1 MWYEEF
7 TNKHDVVQYRF
18 YEKYKDPLTDK
29 WKRVSVVMNKNGKQ
43 SQKEAQK
50 RLNERIEEKLNDKT
64 PSTLKTLTFHQAC
77 DEWFENYISTSG
89 SKRSTIKTKR
99 SKVNAL
105 KKVIDTNILIN
116 KIDLSYAQKQFNIL
130 YSYDYSHQVNK
141 EMVSIFKHVFHY
153 ARRIYGL
160 TNIEFLQDITVKKKT
175 KTFEEIKHKR
185 ENYLE
190 LSDIKNIKDHINN
203 IASQM
208 HSGIHKRF
216 YLYSAFIIEFQA
228 LNGLRIGEL
237 LAIQPHN
244 IDFDNKTLT
253 IDGTIQW
260 FHSSDGGYGV
270 KDTTKTD
277 SSYRIIG
284 LSDRSCEILRKLML
298 ENKKDTHWNDV
309 YRDRGFVFT
318 NHIGNPLSASRF
330 NKVLREAAITVG
342 IKKKISSH
350 TLRASHISLLSE
362 QGVSLKA
369 IMDRVGHSDHRTT
382 LQIYTKVTEQMDK
395 NMMNKLEKV
404 VI

>member
-1 MWYEEF
+1 MWCEEF
-7 TNKHDVVQYRF
+7 TNKHNVVQYRF

-50 RLNERIEEKLNDKT
+50 RLNERIQEKLNDKT

-77 DEWFENYISTSG
+77 DEWFEVYKSTSG
-89 SKRSTIKTKR
+89 SKRSTIKTKN
-99 SKVNAL
+99 SKVNTL
-105 KKVIDTNILIN
+105 KKLIDENILIN
-116 KIDLSYAQKQFNIL
+116 KIDITYAQKQFNVL
-130 YSYDYSHQVNK
+130 YNYNYSHQVNK
-141 EMVSIFKHVFHY
+141 EFLSLFKHIFNY
-153 ARRIYGL
+153 ARRMYGL
-160 TNIEFLQDITVKKKT
+160 TNIEFLQDIILKKKT
-175 KTFEEIKHKR
+175 KTLEEVKQKR

-190 LSDIKNIKDHINN
+190 INEIKKIKKYINER
-203 IASQM
+203 AAQM

-216 YLYSAFIIEFQA
+216 YLYAAFMVEFQA

-237 LAIQPHN
+237 LAVQPNN

-260 FHSSDGGYGV
+260 FHSEDGGFGV

-277 SSYRIIG
+277 ASYRVIG
-284 LSDRSCEILRKLML
+284 LNNRSCEILKKVLL
-298 ENKKDTHWNDV
+298 ENKKDIHWNDV
-309 YRDRGFVFT
+309 YKDRGFVFT
-318 NHIGNPLSASRF
+318 NHKGNPLDASRF
-330 NKVLREAAITVG
+330 NKLLKEAAKEVG

-350 TLRASHISLLSE
+350 ILRASHISLLSE
-362 QGVSLKA
+362 QGISLKA

-395 NMMNKLEKV
+395 NMMNKLEAV
-404 VI
+404 NI